1 MWGLE
6 FYAVIYCIMI
16 AVFALGAIAFH
27 LTAQQIETEV
37 ALREW
42 AKGSWLLVLGCLLA
56 VLARSQISQPE
67 EMYSYQWPAL
77 LRSLATVINGYAWLR
92 IWFGFRYYYHLPRPD
107 RRSSLM
113 YMSAL
118 LLTVFAAHP
127 LKLPAAWAVIIISL
141 WLAGC
146 VVVILRDTWQ
156 HSNWRS
162 EDQFAMAGF
171 VVAGTMWLYRAVSL
185 MPEFFSGVEWDV
197 NRSVDNLVMVIT
209 LVALMSI
216 YLGMTLLIYRRLID
230 KLRTQA
236 STDGL
241 TGALNRREFMERGE
255 ALLALA
261 KREGRPIAVALMD
274 LDFFKRINDDHGHQ
288 TGDQVLKL
296 TVDTALG
303 ELREQDVFARYGGE
317 EFVAFFPD
325 TTLQQAESALRR
337 FRQQLSEQTLSSEG
351 REVSVTVSVGLVA
364 INPADETLEEL
375 IKRADEALYQAKDDG
390 RNRVTVWF
398 NPSMVESWS

>member
-6 FYAVIYCIMI
+6 FYAVIYCVMI

-27 LTAQQIETEV
+27 LTAQQIESEI
-37 ALREW
+37 ALKEW
-42 AKGSWLLVLGCLLA
+42 AKGSWLLVLGCLMA
-56 VLARSQISQPE
+56 VLARSQIAQPE

-77 LRSLATVINGYAWLR
+77 LRSLATVINGLAWLR
-92 IWFGFRYYYHLPRPD
+92 IWFGFRYYYHLPRPG
-107 RRSSLM
+107 RRSSLFSM
-113 YMSAL
+113 AAL
-118 LLTVFAAHP
+118 SLIVFAAHP
-127 LKLPAAWAVIIISL
+127 LQLPAAWAVIVISL

-146 VVVILRDTWQ
+146 VLVIFRDTWQ
-156 HSNWRS
+156 NSSWGAA
-162 EDQFAMAGF
+162 DKFAMAGF
-171 VVAGTMWLYRAVSL
+171 VVAGAMWLYRAISL
-185 MPEFFSGVEWDV
+185 MPEFFLGVERDV
-197 NRSVDNLVMVIT
+197 NGSIDNLVMVIT
-209 LVALMSI
+209 LIALMSI

-241 TGALNRREFMERGE
+241 TGALNRREFLERGD

-261 KREGRPIAVALMD
+261 KREGRSVAVALMD
-274 LDFFKRINDDHGHQ
+274 LDFFKRINDDYGHQ
-288 TGDQVLKL
+288 AGDQVLKL
-296 TVDTALG
+296 AVDTAHG

-325 TTLQQAESALRR
+325 TSLQQAESALRR
-337 FRQQLSEQTLSSEG
+337 FRQKLSEQTLASEG
-351 REVSVTVSVGLVA
+351 RDISVTVSVGLVA
-364 INPADETLEEL
+364 LNPVDETLEQL

-398 NPSMVESWS
+398 EPSMVGARV